1 MLAITDWAALSPQEQ
16 QQLLTRPAQKEGAGI
31 RDTVSKILAAVRGEG
46 DQALGRYARELDSYE
61 GSRWVATKDA
71 LTRIQPELRAA
82 MEQAAANISR
92 FHEAQRPPAVTVETQ
107 PGILCEQRWQ
117 ALERIGIYVPGG
129 SAPLPS
135 SVLMQ
140 AIPARIAGV
149 EDIILATPGPVP
161 DVILAAAALAG
172 IPQVLALGGA
182 QAIGAMAYGDKPVV
196 KIFGPGNAYV
206 TEAKRQ
212 VALDGIAIDMP
223 AGPSEVMVLAD
234 ANANPRFVAAD
245 LLSQAEHG
253 PDSQVL
259 LVTTSQTLAEAVNKA
274 LAELSATLSRQAIT
288 LKALANSRT
297 LVVKTEAE
305 LVSISNSYA
314 PEHLILQLDNAQPLL
329 GRLKNAGSIFVGA
342 YSPESAGDYASGTNH
357 VLPTYGLAKSYSSLG
372 LLDFMRRFTV
382 QTLSRQGLEAL
393 APTLIALADAEG
405 LDAHRLAVTV
415 RLEDKA

>member
-1 MLAITDWAALSPQEQ
+1 MLTITDWAALGPQQQ
-16 QQLLTRPAQKEGAGI
+16 QQLLTRPAQKDSASI
-31 RDTVSKILAAVRGEG
+31 RSIVTDILATVRNQGAS
-46 DQALGRYARELDSYE
+46 ALDRYAKELDKYQ
-61 GSRWVATKDA
+61 GPRWVATKDA
-71 LTRIQPELRAA
+71 LTSISPSLRQAL
-82 MEQAAANISR
+82 EQAADNISR
-92 FHEAQRPPAVTVETQ
+92 FHEAQRPQAVSIETL
-107 PGILCEQRWQ
+107 PGVVCEQRWQ

-140 AIPARIAGV
+140 AIPARLAGV
-149 EDIILATPGPVP
+149 EEIILATPGPVP

-182 QAIGAMAYGDKPVV
+182 QAIAAMAYGDKPVV
-196 KIFGPGNAYV
+196 KIFGPGNAFV

-234 ANANPRFVAAD
+234 ENANPRFVAAD

-253 PDSQVL
+253 PDSQVV
-259 LVTTSQTLAEAVNKA
+259 LVTASQTLAEGVNQA
-274 LAELSATLSRQAIT
+274 LEELTATLSRQAIT
-288 LKALANSRT
+288 LKALENSRT
-297 LVVKTEAE
+297 LLVKSEAE
-305 LVSISNSYA
+305 LVAIANNYA
-314 PEHLILQLDNAQPLL
+314 PEHLILQLENAELLL

-372 LLDFMRRFTV
+372 LLDFMRRYTV
-382 QTLSRQGLEAL
+382 QTLSKTGLESL

>member
-1 MLAITDWAALSPQEQ
+1 MLTIIDWAALGAKEQ
-16 QQLLTRPAQKEGAGI
+16 QNLLTRPAQKDSAAIRGI
-31 RDTVSKILAAVRGEG
+31 VSDILAAVRAEG
-46 DQALGRYARELDSYE
+46 DAALSRYASTLDNYD

-71 LTRIQPELRAA
+71 LASIKPELRVA
-82 MEQAAANISR
+82 MEQAVANISR
-92 FHEAQRPPAVTVETQ
+92 FHEAQRPQAITVETQ

-149 EDIILATPGPVP
+149 EEIILATPGPVP

-182 QAIGAMAYGDKPVV
+182 QAIAAMAYGDKPVV

-253 PDSQVL
+253 PDSQVV
-259 LVTTSQTLAEAVNKA
+259 LVTTSQALAEAVNKA
-274 LAELSATLSRQAIT
+274 LAELTATLSRQAIT
-288 LKALANSRT
+288 LKALDNSRT
-297 LVVKTEAE
+297 LVVKTEAD
-305 LVSISNSYA
+305 LVAISNSYA
-314 PEHLILQLDNAQPLL
+314 PEHLILQLDNAQQLL

-372 LLDFMRRFTV
+372 LLDFMRRYTV
-382 QTLSRQGLEAL
+382 QTLTQAGLETL

-415 RLEDKA
+415 RLENKA

>member
-1 MLAITDWAALSPQEQ
+1 MLAITDWAALGPQEQ

-31 RDTVSKILAAVRGEG
+31 RDTVSKILAAVRSEG

-71 LTRIQPELRAA
+71 LTRIQPQLRAA

-259 LVTTSQTLAEAVNKA
+259 LVTTSQTLAEAVNQA

-305 LVSISNSYA
+305 LVAIANGYA

-382 QTLSRQGLEAL
+382 QTLSRQGLADL